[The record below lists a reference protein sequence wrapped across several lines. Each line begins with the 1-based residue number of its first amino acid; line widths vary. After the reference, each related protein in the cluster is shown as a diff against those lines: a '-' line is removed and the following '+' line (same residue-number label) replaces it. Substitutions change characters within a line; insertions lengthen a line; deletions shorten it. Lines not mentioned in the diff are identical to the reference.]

1 MMALGP
7 EAQTT
12 RRPRLPFTARGLI
25 ENKRGSCRESGG
37 TTALCL
43 AKKADLLDVRP
54 VATRHGAIAVQFHQL
69 PDMSHIWLIT
79 GEGITP
85 TDPKRDFLR
94 WYVDWLEGVKHW
106 WA

>member
-1 MMALGP
+1 
-7 EAQTT
+7 
-12 RRPRLPFTARGLI
+12 
-25 ENKRGSCRESGG
+25 
-37 TTALCL
+37 
-43 AKKADLLDVRP
+43 
-54 VATRHGAIAVQFHQL
+54 
-69 PDMSHIWLIT
+69 MSHIWLIT